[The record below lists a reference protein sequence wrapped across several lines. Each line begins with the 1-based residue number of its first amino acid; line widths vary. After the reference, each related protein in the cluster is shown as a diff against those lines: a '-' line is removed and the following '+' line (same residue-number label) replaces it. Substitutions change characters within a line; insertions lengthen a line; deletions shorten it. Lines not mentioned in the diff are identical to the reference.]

1 MTSKT
6 PWCCT
11 GYVSEC
17 PLCPEYG
24 TRMIDPCPGHP
35 PVDEN
40 QQAVDTARL
49 HAERRHP
56 DYEYATTHGPRKQW
70 DESDRPPAGENS
82 DPDHTWSPNVD
93 AGRPGMGWD
102 RFEYHEEAYW
112 RRPKTRSGPQEV
124 DGIMGGAEAPAA
136 DLQRAQAEIDRLT
149 AELADYDERAE
160 QQKLRAEAAEQ
171 HLRNIAQGG
180 PRADAVQAEI
190 GEMIAQTHE
199 LRDQLR
205 RAEAAIE
212 RARTLA
218 ARWENALAPD
228 HAYAR
233 SLHAAL
239 DDPQDRP

>member
-17 PLCPEYG
+17 PLCAEYG
-24 TRMIDPCPGHP
+24 TRMTDPCPGHP
-35 PVDEN
+35 YTSEN
-40 QQAVDTARL
+40 QHAIDMARL

-124 DGIMGGAEAPAA
+124 DGIMGAAPATDPLNDA
-136 DLQRAQAEIDRLT
+136 
-149 AELADYDERAE
+149 LADG
-160 QQKLRAEAAEQ
+160 QRAEA
-171 HLRNIAQGG
+171 
-180 PRADAVQAEI
+180 
-190 GEMIAQTHE
+190 
-199 LRDQLR
+199 
-205 RAEAAIE
+205 
-212 RARTLA
+212 TLA
-218 ARWENALAPD
+218 RVRAVAE
-228 HAYAR
+228 YF
-233 SLHAAL
+233 LHGYEGGEDPCAAAVLAAL
-239 DDPQDRP
+239 TEPKDQT